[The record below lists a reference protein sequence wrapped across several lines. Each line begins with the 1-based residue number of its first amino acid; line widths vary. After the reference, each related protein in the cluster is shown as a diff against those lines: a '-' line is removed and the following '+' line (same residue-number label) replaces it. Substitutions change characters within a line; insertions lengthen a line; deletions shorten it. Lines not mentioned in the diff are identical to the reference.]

1 MNNNKKWGSLEHAEA
16 LIVNEQ
22 FGEDLDWSRE
32 VMPSAPDTSIVD
44 VSLGKL
50 SPLSDNDREPL

>member
-22 FGEDLDWSRE
+22 FGEDLDWSSE
-32 VMPSAPDTSIVD
+32 VMPSASDTSIVD
-44 VSLGKL
+44 VSLGNTK
-50 SPLSDNDREPL
+50 PLK